1 MNLMRLNGGLSRG
14 GSSAAVQIARAC
26 FTRYTRNTR
35 QQSIRY
41 IAEKNEGYKS
51 LEKAITVQDDRCGT
65 EGRNRTG
72 TPVKEPDFESGA
84 STSSATPAHLYKATC
99 VDPIMAVIGRPRL

>member
-35 QQSIRY
+35 QQSIRHL
-41 IAEKNEGYKS
+41 AEKNEGYKS

-72 TPVKEPDFESGA
+72 TSVKIPDFESGA